1 MRLSLLLC
9 TAALVN
15 TSLAAVLVDFA
26 APASISR
33 RALDGILDGLNN
45 KDQTATHDHTDT
57 QTPTALTPTH
67 TLDDSGLKSF
77 LGFSSTSSDS
87 ETTKTKTK
95 DKETSAPVLTGT
107 AYSVIGTP
115 PPIQP
120 HTSTLP
126 FSAATPPPT
135 DSAAPASEAAATSQA
150 SSGTSEWK
158 IIGVAVIAFTTV
170 AGILLLSVF
179 FDQWWRFVRD
189 LFGRK
194 RKETEE
200 ELVPD
205 WEKADWDL
213 RFGQDRQRY
222 PSFGSL
228 PSMARVQPPP
238 PAALGPS
245 RNLEGN
251 RALGPFSSGTF
262 DEASRSQASPQQ
274 SSPRGIG
281 LGLGRMGSVR
291 EEGHG
296 TGHKQPSKKVNHEA
310 MSKNP
315 FDDDA
320 RSIMPEDVYGGVE
333 H

>member
-9 TAALVN
+9 TVALVN
-15 TSLAAVLVDFA
+15 SSLAAVLLDFTTST
-26 APASISR
+26 SISR
-33 RALDGILDGLNN
+33 RALEGILDGFND
-45 KDQTATHDHTDT
+45 KGQTATHDLTD
-57 QTPTALTPTH
+57 ALSTTVLVPTH
-67 TLDDSGLKSF
+67 TLDDPELKSF
-77 LGFSSTSSDS
+77 LGFSTTPTDS
-87 ETTKTKTK
+87 ATTKTKAK
-95 DKETSAPVLTGT
+95 DKETSSLVLTGT

-115 PPIQP
+115 PPIQSR
-120 HTSTLP
+120 TSTP
-126 FSAATPPPT
+126 SFSAATPPPS
-135 DSAAPASEAAATSQA
+135 DSTVPTSQAAASQA

-189 LFGRK
+189 MFGRK

-205 WEKADWDL
+205 WEKAEWNL

-228 PSMARVQPPP
+228 PSLARVQPPP

-245 RNLEGN
+245 RNLERSRTIGTS
-251 RALGPFSSGTF
+251 PSGAF
-262 DEASRSQASPQQ
+262 DEASRSQVSPRQ
-274 SSPRGIG
+274 SSPKGVG
-281 LGLGRMGSVR
+281 LGLGRMGSV
-291 EEGHG
+291 GS
-296 TGHKQPSKKVNHEA
+296 QSSKEKPRQEA
-310 MSKNP
+310 IGKNP

-320 RSIMPEDVYGGVE
+320 RSMMPDDVYGGVE
-333 H
+333 N